1 MQKSARRQAQKKDT
15 MLDTE
20 EVCRPVQRWRW
31 LDRKARSLQMQRL
44 QILATDRKVLKTIKN
59 DAAVES
65 DCDGSS
71 ESR

>member
-1 MQKSARRQAQKKDT
+1 MQ
-15 MLDTE
+15 
-20 EVCRPVQRWRW
+20 WRW
-31 LDRKARSLQMQRL
+31 LDQEARSLQMQRL
-44 QILATDRKVLKTIKN
+44 LILATDYKVPKTIRN